1 MKINDFINYLQ
12 NKLLKLKLCKEG
24 VHCHD
29 FLGVFYPKLKYH
41 VDDH

>member
-12 NKLLKLKLCKEG
+12 NKPLKLTLYKAG

-29 FLGVFYPKLKYH
+29 FLGVFYVKLKYH
-41 VDDH
+41 FDDH